1 MPTEEP
7 MSTRNERETA
17 SAIPAEDMAELE
29 AAVADL
35 IKGVRDPEKMERAAR
50 ELEEGREEV
59 RRRIGET
66 NIAVELTDRDE
77 G

>member
-1 MPTEEP
+1 MATVEKL
-7 MSTRNERETA
+7 

-35 IKGVRDPEKMERAAR
+35 IQGVRDPAKMEQAAR
-50 ELEEGREEV
+50 ELEEGREEI

-77 G
+77 E